1 MMNVL
6 VTILLALAFV
16 AVFSF
21 MICKLKL
28 FRRLGLAP
36 KWLLA
41 LFATKIVAAFAI
53 VGVYQFVYESQ
64 KTADL
69 FKYHYAGKVI
79 YSAIEDNPAD
89 YFKMVSGICADEPQL
104 ESYYVE
110 ADYWYKAWNYGLL
123 NDNRTIIRYNAIL
136 DLFTQGNIWLN
147 LIISAFVAFC
157 GSYFLAL
164 SILVFCGGKSWIA
177 IVSAFLVPSVVF
189 WSSGMMKECLVMFS
203 LGMLMFSWTALWRRF
218 GALKLLIVIV
228 SAWILFLSKF
238 YVLLAMLPGM
248 VVFVL
253 PSKLSVKLMVITSV
267 SIFLV
272 AIGLFFFSGCIFG
285 YDLVDTIVRKQ
296 HDFINMVNVE
306 ANYSGSNIDIQE
318 LEPTFVSFATCL
330 VPAYINTFLRPFLT
344 EADSL
349 IKLVCCIENVF
360 FLLLFL
366 YMCIRFN
373 KIGKEQVKFVL
384 FTIYFMLV
392 LYALIGMTTPN
403 IGALVRYKIP
413 VMPFLLSSML
423 ICTNFEW
430 LKKLVVSRFGKRS

>member
-1 MMNVL
+1 MRSPGGRYHDPKGHRHEEVESQRRFPHGGTTGADGGGGRERQVL
-6 VTILLALAFV
+6 LLALA
-16 AVFSF
+16 
-21 MICKLKL
+21 
-28 FRRLGLAP
+28 
-36 KWLLA
+36 WL
-41 LFATKIVAAFAI
+41 
-53 VGVYQFVYESQ
+53 
-64 KTADL
+64 
-69 FKYHYAGKVI
+69 
-79 YSAIEDNPAD
+79 
-89 YFKMVSGICADEPQL
+89 
-104 ESYYVE
+104 
-110 ADYWYKAWNYGLL
+110 
-123 NDNRTIIRYNAIL
+123 
-136 DLFTQGNIWLN
+136 
-147 LIISAFVAFC
+147 
-157 GSYFLAL
+157 
-164 SILVFCGGKSWIA
+164 
-177 IVSAFLVPSVVF
+177 
-189 WSSGMMKECLVMFS
+189 
-203 LGMLMFSWTALWRRF
+203 
-218 GALKLLIVIV
+218 
-228 SAWILFLSKF
+228 LFLSKF

-253 PSKLSVKLMVITSV
+253 PSKLSVKSMVITSV
-267 SIFLV
+267 SIFIV

-318 LEPTFVSFATCL
+318 LEPTFVSFVTCL
-330 VPAYINTFLRPFLT
+330 VPAYINTFLRPFVT

-366 YMCIRFN
+366 YMCIRFD

-423 ICTNFEW
+423 ICTNFER